1 MRTFGDIGPFL
12 NIIKLNATFPFLK
25 ASLNTLMKNNPIVIK
40 RKALLRVALCGN
52 YFFFSCTCL
61 HPPTT
66 ESIDLATV
74 TFHLKDMK
82 EYILSQCEELEPLI
96 IVDAQWGE
104 KRNSNYYKTRSGTI
118 LKKWR
123 EKKEVNRPYFG
134 VLAL

>member
-1 MRTFGDIGPFL
+1 MGTI
-12 NIIKLNATFPFLK
+12 
-25 ASLNTLMKNNPIVIK
+25 
-40 RKALLRVALCGN
+40 
-52 YFFFSCTCL
+52 FFSCCTCL

-96 IVDAQWGE
+96 IVDAQWGGGG
-104 KRNSNYYKTRSGTI
+104 RNSNYCKTRSGTI
-118 LKKWR
+118 LKKR
-123 EKKEVNRPYFG
+123 RKKKEVNRPYFG